1 MDVQGQCEQ
10 HIMLG
15 PEKTIK
21 KIENVEVTCRKAIVF
36 IFTKT

>member
-1 MDVQGQCEQ
+1 L
-10 HIMLG
+10 IMVNVNYLIS
-15 PEKTIK
+15 EKTIK